1 MPYPKKYKEYASVL
15 SPFKWYFLL
24 IAGIGIL
31 LSVFS
36 ILLSVKFQINLIFL
50 HGVGF
55 LFVLWGWGLF
65 LIQNW
70 YGEKSKF
77 SKKFPKLILVI
88 AEWFSSIL
96 LDVWFM
102 IGTIG
107 SAIFILKIFFRA
119 TG

>member
-1 MPYPKKYKEYASVL
+1 MPYPKKYKEYASAL

-24 IAGIGIL
+24 IAVIGIL
-31 LSVFS
+31 LSLFS
-36 ILLSVKFQINLIFL
+36 ILLSVEYQINLMLL
-50 HGVGF
+50 HGIGF

-77 SKKFPKLILVI
+77 SIKLPQSILFV
-88 AEWFSSIL
+88 AEWFSSIF
-96 LDVWFM
+96 LDIWFVA
-102 IGTIG
+102 GTVG
-107 SAIFILKIFFRA
+107 SAMFIIKLFCRT